1 MSRLRALVAD
11 RRLIAELVRRDIRSR
26 FMGARFGLLWSILN
40 PAIQL
45 TAYGLIFSFLYRSM
59 DGVDG
64 RDRVASLLCGLWP
77 WWAFQEAS
85 SRGLAAI
92 VDQGALLKKVPLP
105 TDACVTAAV
114 LSSFLLQHVGFAL
127 FLVAFGV
134 LGRVPLELS
143 WLLVPA
149 VASLGLALALGLA
162 LLTAPIYVVVR
173 DTVHVITAMLTVGF
187 FASPVLY
194 ELQDLPESIRG
205 IAALN
210 PVAGLLGLYRAVCLG
225 ADLPEAQSLITLVAM
240 IGALW
245 WLSSRAKERLAPYLD
260 EYL

>member
-1 MSRLRALVAD
+1 MSRLGALFGE
-11 RRLIAELVRRDIRSR
+11 RRLVAELVRRDIRAR

-45 TAYGLIFSFLYRSM
+45 TAYGLIFGFLYRAS
-59 DGVDG
+59 DGVEG

-92 VDQGALLKKVPLP
+92 VDQGALLKKVPLS

-114 LSSFLLQHVGFAL
+114 LSSFLLQHVGFVL
-127 FLVAFGV
+127 FLGAFAA
-134 LGRVPLELS
+134 LGRVPMELS
-143 WLLVPA
+143 WVWLPA
-149 VASLGLALALGLA
+149 VATLGLLLALGVA

-173 DTVHVITAMLTVGF
+173 DTVHVVTAVLTVGF

-194 ELQDLPESIRG
+194 ELNELPPSIQG
-205 IAALN
+205 VAALN
-210 PVAGLLGLYRAVCLG
+210 PVAGLLGLYRLVCLG
-225 ADLPEAQSLITLVAM
+225 AGWPEARSLVSLGVVIP
-240 IGALW
+240 ALW
-245 WLSSRAKERLAPYLD
+245 WLSSRAKARLAPYLD

>member
-1 MSRLRALVAD
+1 VSRIRELIAQ
-11 RRLIAELVRRDIRSR
+11 RRLVAELVRRDIRSR

-45 TAYGLIFSFLYRSM
+45 TAYGLIFGFLYRAAE
-59 DGVDG
+59 GIDG

-85 SRGLAAI
+85 SRGLGAI
-92 VDQGALLKKVPLP
+92 VDQGALLKKVPLS
-105 TDACVTAAV
+105 TDACVAAAV

-127 FLVAFGV
+127 FLVAFAV
-134 LGRVPLELS
+134 LGRVPVELS
-143 WLLVPA
+143 WVLVPG
-149 VASLGLALALGLA
+149 VAGLGFLLALGLA
-162 LLTAPIYVVVR
+162 LLTAPVYVVVR
-173 DTVHVITAMLTVGF
+173 DTVHVVTAVLTVGF

-194 ELQDLPESIRG
+194 ELQDLPQSIRG

-210 PVAGLLGLYRAVCLG
+210 PVAGLLGLYRTVCMG
-225 ADLPEAQSLITLVAM
+225 ADLPEPRSLLSLGIA

-245 WLSSRAKERLAPYLD
+245 WLSSRVKERLAPYLD